1 MMNCVTRHLLWSTL
15 LTVLLAP
22 SFTAI
27 AQRPMYK
34 LGSGDNVTIYV
45 IGRPETKTEG
55 IPIAPDGTITYL
67 DVRVRIA
74 GLTIPEAGK
83 AMETALQK
91 LDSNAKVVLSPGVL
105 GSKSYTILGSV
116 PKQGRFNLE
125 RSVSLLE
132 AIAKAGGLSKEDI
145 QTGAVNTRVN
155 LDQSFIVRQ
164 GRKLAV
170 DFSKL
175 YSDGDTS
182 QNITL
187 QHEDHIYI
195 ASNISDEYY
204 VFGYVNNQGMHRVSP
219 GLGVVGAITEQAGFA
234 KEAWKGKV
242 LLVRGKTDK
251 PETIVVD
258 IADVLRAKQADVPI
272 KPGDMLYI
280 HRKPWYHAE
289 TILDSAFT
297 AFLRSAATTQVNVE
311 TGLNN

>member
-15 LTVLLAP
+15 LTILLAT
-22 SFTAI
+22 SFTAS

-34 LGSGDNVTIYV
+34 LGPGDNVTIYV
-45 IGRPETKTEG
+45 IGRPDTKTEG
-55 IPIAPDGTITYL
+55 IPIAPDGTVTYL

-83 AMETALQK
+83 AVETALQK
-91 LDSNAKVVLSPGVL
+91 LDTNARVVLSPGVL

-116 PKQGRFNLE
+116 PNQGRFTLD

-132 AIAKAGGLSKEDI
+132 AIAKAGGLSKDDT
-145 QTGAVNTRVN
+145 QVGVVNARVN
-155 LDQSFIVRQ
+155 LDKSFIVRQ

-170 DFSKL
+170 DFTKL

-195 ASNISDEYY
+195 ASNLSDEYY
-204 VFGYVNNQGMHRVSP
+204 VFGYVNRQGMHRVRP

-234 KEAWKGKV
+234 EGAWKGKA
-242 LLVRGKTDK
+242 LLVRGKMDK

-258 IADVLRAKQADVPI
+258 IGDVLKAKKADIPI
-272 KPGDMLYI
+272 QPGDMLYI
-280 HRKPWYHAE
+280 HRRPWYHAE
-289 TILDSAFT
+289 TILDNAFT
-297 AFLRSAATTQVNVE
+297 SFLRAVAITKVNLE
-311 TGLNN
+311 TGLIE

>member
-1 MMNCVTRHLLWSTL
+1 MMNRAIRHHLLSTL
-15 LTVLLAP
+15 VTILLAT
-22 SFTAI
+22 SFTVS

-34 LGSGDNVTIYV
+34 LGPGDNVTMYV
-45 IGRPETKTEG
+45 IGRPETKTED
-55 IPIAPDGTITYL
+55 IPIAPDGTVTYL

-83 AMETALQK
+83 AVETALQK
-91 LDSNAKVVLSPGVL
+91 LDTNAKVVLSPGAL

-116 PKQGRFNLE
+116 PKQGRFNIE
-125 RSVSLLE
+125 RSISLLE
-132 AIAKAGGLSKEDI
+132 AIAKAGGLSKEDT
-145 QTGAVNTRVN
+145 QAGAVNARVN

-170 DFSKL
+170 DFTKL

-182 QNITL
+182 QNIGL
-187 QHEDHIYI
+187 QHQDHIYI
-195 ASNISDEYY
+195 ASNLSDEYY
-204 VFGYVNNQGMHRVSP
+204 VFGYVNNQGMHRARP

-234 KEAWKGKV
+234 QEAWKGKV
-242 LLVRGKTDK
+242 LLVRGKMDK
-251 PETIVVD
+251 PETIAVD
-258 IADVLRAKQADVPI
+258 IAAVLKAEQADVPI

-297 AFLRSAATTQVNVE
+297 AFLRSVAITKVDLE
-311 TGLNN
+311 SGIE

>member
-1 MMNCVTRHLLWSTL
+1 MMNCVTRHLLWSKL
-15 LTVLLAP
+15 IAALLAT
-22 SFTAI
+22 SFTAS

-34 LGSGDNVTIYV
+34 LGPGDNVTMYV

-55 IPIAPDGTITYL
+55 IPIAPDGTVTYL

-83 AMETALQK
+83 AVETALQK
-91 LDSNAKVVLSPGVL
+91 LDTNTKVVLSPGAL

-116 PKQGRFNLE
+116 PKQGRFTLD

-132 AIAKAGGLSKEDI
+132 AIAKAGGLSKEDT
-145 QTGAVNTRVN
+145 QAGAVNARVN

-170 DFSKL
+170 DFTKL

-182 QNITL
+182 QNVTL

-195 ASNISDEYY
+195 ASNLSDEYY
-204 VFGYVNNQGMHRVSP
+204 VFGYVKNQGMHRVRP

-234 KEAWKGKV
+234 QEAWKGKV
-242 LLVRGKTDK
+242 LLVRGKMDN

-258 IADVLRAKQADVPI
+258 IGEVLKAKQTDVPI

-289 TILDSAFT
+289 SILDGAFT
-297 AFLRSAATTQVNVE
+297 AFLRAAAMTRVNLE
-311 TGLNN
+311 RGIED